1 MTLRDR
7 LLPPHGTA
15 ARRASGVQCLTA
27 LAFALAALVLVR
39 VALKEPL
46 YVVGVLY
53 AAGFWVLAWRY
64 PAAALLLIF
73 AACPFQ
79 TDVSG
84 GGLAKYSVAEV
95 NVVLSV
101 PVFVL
106 HMIVRKRLPSAGPI
120 TIPVL
125 IYFGVCGYSS
135 WENWRGQ
142 DALLSLGQ
150 MFLYFFVVVA
160 LFASFAP
167 RLEDLRAALCALV
180 CVGTFLSVAGMA
192 TGFGFLG
199 LNKNGLGASLSVSLL
214 VAIEL
219 WLSTAG
225 GRTRQILTLALSII
239 AVGLLASLSRGS
251 WLGAAAGLVVIFGL
265 RQQWKALARLLLTLL
280 PLLAAC
286 WFLMPSDSRDYATD
300 FGQGRYNIH
309 ARLDSIDFAR
319 TTYNRNQVYGEG
331 VGLRKEFDA
340 TNVVWVTLA
349 ETGVLGLAAFLL
361 IHVTFFGM
369 VHQAKRRIAPT
380 DPCFSFLTV
389 GAALIADQ
397 LCHGMVDHY
406 WSRGAIMAAWAAA
419 GMSVG
424 VYHRYRLN
432 IMLAEPQPAAPE
444 GNDEA
449 KVAARQA

>member
-150 MFLYFFVVVA
+150 MFLYFFVVVG

-167 RLEDLRAALCALV
+167 RLEDLRAALYALV

-214 VAIEL
+214 VAVEL
-219 WLSTAG
+219 WLSAPGVRPRRWMTPA
-225 GRTRQILTLALSII
+225 LTVI
-239 AVGLLASLSRGS
+239 AAGLLMSLSRGS
-251 WLGAAAGLVVIFGL
+251 WLGTAVGLVVIFGL
-265 RQQWKALARLLLTLL
+265 RQQWKALVRLLLTLL
-280 PLLAAC
+280 PVLAVC
-286 WFLMPSDSRDYATD
+286 WFLMPVESHDYAVG
-300 FGQGRYNIH
+300 FGRDRYNIE
-309 ARLDSIDFAR
+309 ARLESIDFAQA
-319 TTYNRNQVYGEG
+319 TFNRNKVYGEG

-369 VHQAKRRIAPT
+369 IRQAKRRVALT
-380 DPCFSFLTV
+380 DPCFSFLTI
-389 GAALIADQ
+389 GPALIADQ

-424 VYHRYRLN
+424 IYLSRR
-432 IMLAEPQPAAPE
+432 AEPQSW
-444 GNDEA
+444 
-449 KVAARQA
+449 RIS